1 MKHRNG
7 IRVWD
12 PLIRLFHWTLVLA
25 FFTAYLTEG
34 EPEWLHVWAGYLIA
48 GLLAVRLVWGFVGSE
63 HARFTDFVRSPR
75 VVAHYLRDELAGRAR
90 RYLGHNPA
98 GGAMILALLFALAV
112 TALSGMTLL
121 APEEGEG
128 PLAGWL
134 VPAPA
139 EQTMVSGGHA
149 PERALAENV
158 EELHEFFA
166 NLTLLLVGLHVLGVL
181 VESVRH
187 RENLVRAMI
196 TGYKRE

>member
-34 EPEWLHVWAGYLIA
+34 EPEWLHVTAGYLIA
-48 GLLAVRLVWGFVGSE
+48 VLLVARLAWGFVGSQ
-63 HARFTDFVRSPR
+63 HARFTDFVRSPAT
-75 VVAHYLRDELAGRAR
+75 VLHYLRDEFTGRAR

-98 GGAMILALLFALAV
+98 GGAMILALLFTLTM

-121 APEEGEG
+121 AAKEGEG

-134 VPAPA
+134 VPVPV
-139 EQTMVSGGHA
+139 EQI
-149 PERALAENV
+149 
-158 EELHEFFA
+158 A
-166 NLTLLLVGLHVLGVL
+166 NG
-181 VESVRH
+181 
-187 RENLVRAMI
+187 
-196 TGYKRE
+196 